1 METHMDFKFLTQQV
15 ASGEHQTYLDWIL
28 AGMGYTAFVSI
39 TAYILALVIG
49 IAIGSARTRTGPLS
63 WAATA
68 VFEFFSS
75 IPLKV
80 QMFFFY
86 FVLPV
91 VVAPKFIETAS
102 PLTVSVVAAVGALG
116 FFMGCRISGHIYSG
130 IQALA
135 DSQEQA
141 SKSLGFSTFQTY
153 TLILIPQAL
162 KNSLPALIN
171 ELLSTVK
178 NSSIAGTIGLAELFY
193 RCKQLNEFTA
203 AVYEPFFL
211 VAAGYLIINGALL
224 FIQSMTEKKQFA

>member
-1 METHMDFKFLTQQV
+1 MNFDFLTQHV
-15 ASGEHQTYLDWIL
+15 GSGESQTYLDWIL
-28 AGMGYTAFVSI
+28 SGMGYTALVSI
-39 TAYILALVIG
+39 GAYALALVLGVVIG
-49 IAIGSARTRTGPLS
+49 ALRTRTGPLS

-86 FVLPV
+86 FVLPAL
-91 VVAPKFIETAS
+91 VAPKFAETAS
-102 PLTVSVVAAVGALG
+102 PLALSLTAAIGALG
-116 FFMGCRISGHIYSG
+116 FFMGCRVSGHVYSG

-135 DSQEQA
+135 DSQAQA
-141 SKSLGFSTFQTY
+141 ARALGFSTLQSY
-153 TLILIPQAL
+153 TLILIPQAI
-162 KNSLPALIN
+162 KNSMPALVN

-211 VAAGYLIINGALL
+211 VLFGYLVINFTLL
-224 FIQSMTEKKQFA
+224 AIMRSTEKTKFA

>member
-1 METHMDFKFLTQQV
+1 MNFDFLNHPV
-15 ASGEHQTYLDWIL
+15 GSGESQTYLDWLL
-28 AGMGYTAFVSI
+28 AGMGYTAFVSL
-39 TAYILALVIG
+39 TAYLLALVLG
-49 IAIGSARTRTGPLS
+49 IAIGAARTRSGPLS

-86 FVLPV
+86 FVLPAWL
-91 VVAPKFIETAS
+91 APKFVETAS
-102 PLTVSVVAAVGALG
+102 PLTLSLVAAIGALG
-116 FFMGCRISGHIYSG
+116 FFMGCRVSGHIYSALV
-130 IQALA
+130 ALA
-135 DSQEQA
+135 DSQAQA
-141 SKSLGFSTFQTY
+141 ARALGFTTGQSY
-153 TLILIPQAL
+153 GLILIPQAIR
-162 KNSLPALIN
+162 NSLPALVN

-211 VAAGYLIINGALL
+211 VLFGYLVINMTLL
-224 FIQSMTEKKQFA
+224 LIMKSAERTKMA

>member
-1 METHMDFKFLTQQV
+1 MNFNFLTQQV
-15 ASGEHQTYLDWIL
+15 GSGEKQTYLDWVL
-28 AGMGYTAFVSI
+28 AGMGYTAFVSL
-39 TAYILALVIG
+39 TAYIMALVIG
-49 IAIGSARTRTGPLS
+49 VAIGAARTRTGPLS
-63 WAATA
+63 WGATA

-86 FVLPV
+86 FVLPALL
-91 VVAPKFIETAS
+91 APKFVETAS
-102 PLTVSVVAAVGALG
+102 PLTLSLVAAIGALG
-116 FFMGCRISGHIYSG
+116 FFMGCRVSGHIYAG

-135 DSQEQA
+135 DSQAQA
-141 SKSLGFSTFQTY
+141 SRSLGFSTWQTY

-162 KNSLPALIN
+162 KNSFPALVN

-178 NSSIAGTIGLAELFY
+178 NSSIAGAIGLAELFY

-211 VAAGYLIINGALL
+211 VLFGYLVINMTLL
-224 FIQSMTEKKQFA
+224 MIMRSAEKTNLA